1 MKKEL
6 RPTFAKN
13 LIKAREA
20 MKWNQF
26 KAADMLGITRVAYA
40 SYEEGRANPD
50 ISLLPLIAY
59 TFKITNLI
67 SFLDNENFSHR
78 DQDGGFS
85 IEISTP
91 LEEKY
96 QAATPVARRIV
107 DLTLGIGN
115 EAVTC

>member
-13 LIKAREA
+13 LIKARKSL
-20 MKWNQF
+20 KWNQY
-26 KAADMLGITRVAYA
+26 KAAAMLGITRQAYA

-50 ISLLPLIAY
+50 LSTLPLIAY
-59 TFKITNLI
+59 TFKITNVI
-67 SFLDNENFSHR
+67 AFLENEDFKYHN
-78 DQDGGFS
+78 QDGGFE
-85 IEISTP
+85 IELNTP

-96 QAATPVARRIV
+96 QAATPTARRIV

>member
-6 RPTFAKN
+6 RPPFAKN

-20 MKWNQF
+20 LKWNQH
-26 KAADMLGITRVAYA
+26 KAADMLGVTRQAYA
-40 SYEEGRANPD
+40 SYEEGRAIPT
-50 ISLLPLIAY
+50 IAMLPIIAY
-59 TFKITNLI
+59 TLKITNVI
-67 SFLDNENFSHR
+67 SFLENENFNYR
-78 DQDGGFS
+78 NQDGGFE

-91 LEEKY
+91 LQEKY
-96 QAATPVARRIV
+96 QAATPTARRIV